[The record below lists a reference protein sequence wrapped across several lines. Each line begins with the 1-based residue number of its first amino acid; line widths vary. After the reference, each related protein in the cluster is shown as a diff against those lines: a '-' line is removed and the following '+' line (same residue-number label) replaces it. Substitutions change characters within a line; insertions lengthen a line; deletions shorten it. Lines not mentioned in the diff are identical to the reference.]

1 MGWLRVDL
9 RGSTPWLIRVLGI
22 VLFLGRFVPRNR
34 WYPFRNRRRLGGIDS
49 YPLDR
54 GWVGFGRLAL
64 DRIRH
69 ECILT
74 IGPPFSSYSVVSGAS
89 PTLTDE

>member
-1 MGWLRVDL
+1 MGWLMVDL
-9 RGSTPWLIRVLGI
+9 RVSTPWLIRVLS
-22 VLFLGRFVPRNR
+22 VLLFQGRFVPRNR

-54 GWVGFGRLAL
+54 GWAGFGRLAL
-64 DRIRH
+64 DRIRR
-69 ECILT
+69 ERILT

-89 PTLTDE
+89 PALPDE